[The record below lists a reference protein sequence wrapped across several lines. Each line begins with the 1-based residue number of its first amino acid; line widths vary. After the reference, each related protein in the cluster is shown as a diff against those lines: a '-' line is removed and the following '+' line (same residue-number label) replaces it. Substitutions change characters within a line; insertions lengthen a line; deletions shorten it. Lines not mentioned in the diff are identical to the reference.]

1 MQKLIPSILDNK
13 VWCLSILQTEEISS
27 KRVFTFS
34 CLLLVW
40 YRCQPPRL
48 YVSGPTH
55 SYFRLFISPLRKETC
70 WSWHSWK
77 FSMGFMETTCAREGH
92 SGDCFLDRAI
102 LFIHVLCPLG
112 LVCFSLFAR
121 YVCKYHPPIF
131 SYIHWGIGRWEA
143 KLESAALMLGLVGNI
158 CLAFLFFPVTRGSS
172 VLRLIGLTSESS
184 IKYHIWLGHIVMT
197 LFTAHGLCYIIFWA
211 GIWFRLCY
219 IC

>member
-55 SYFRLFISPLRKETC
+55 CYFGLFISPLRKEMC

-77 FSMGFMETTCAREGH
+77 FSMGFMETTCASEGH

-121 YVCKYHPPIF
+121 YVCKYHPPICSKDGSASVRILPMF
-131 SYIHWGIGRWEA
+131 SLWTASVFSVPFHSLIE
-143 KLESAALMLGLVGNI
+143 E
-158 CLAFLFFPVTRGSS
+158 LAGGKPS
-172 VLRLIGLTSESS
+172 
-184 IKYHIWLGHIVMT
+184 
-197 LFTAHGLCYIIFWA
+197 
-211 GIWFRLCY
+211 
-219 IC
+219 